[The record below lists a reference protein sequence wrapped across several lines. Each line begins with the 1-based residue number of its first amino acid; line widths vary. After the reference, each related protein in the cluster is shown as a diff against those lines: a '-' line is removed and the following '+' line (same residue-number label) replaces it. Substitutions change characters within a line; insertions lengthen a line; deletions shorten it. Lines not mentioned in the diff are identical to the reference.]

1 MKNIP
6 VEGNV
11 NLIRDTYSRAI
22 LNTNVSE
29 IRKFVKGKKDEKHM
43 IDMENDI
50 KILKQELNSLK
61 NMLQGKNK

>member
-11 NLIRDTYSRAI
+11 NLILDTYSRAI

>member
-29 IRKFVKGKKDEKHM
+29 IRKFVKGQKDEKHM